1 MEELKRLW
9 AESSLAK
16 FEAAIHARLPWDVG
30 DSRFLLWA
38 SIAAFIL
45 AAHDRVSDFRLD
57 MWSAGCSLR
66 ALIARKPPPRGRS
79 LANHHGPV
87 ALPQRRKDCRL

>member
-1 MEELKRLW
+1 LNQPALTAGFSLPNGSGAGETMDEFKRLW

-16 FEAAIHARLPWDVG
+16 FEAAIHPRLPWDVG

-45 AAHDRVSDFRLD
+45 AA
-57 MWSAGCSLR
+57 
-66 ALIARKPPPRGRS
+66 LIACQIFGWMCGR
-79 LANHHGPV
+79 LAS
-87 ALPQRRKDCRL
+87 RLVR